1 MESITSRDN
10 RLIKEGRRLLADAK
24 YRRQTGLFLLE
35 GARLCADAARS
46 GVAIRTVLVTARARE
61 GYGEQLQAIR
71 RGSGAEAAYV
81 EISEEI
87 SRHLGDTA
95 SPQGIFCICKTLD
108 NRAALDTINR
118 MGRYIALEDMQDPAN
133 LGTVVR
139 TAEALGADGLLLSSG
154 CCDLYNPKVLRG
166 SMGGVFRLPFYAV
179 GEMGVAIAALQAR
192 GMTGWACVVDPA
204 ATPVH
209 KAALGPGSIC
219 IIGNEG
225 NGLRPETAAACR
237 GRLTIAMAGRAESL
251 NASMAA
257 GIILWELMRPQA

>member
-139 TAEALGADGLLLSSG
+139 TAEALGA
-154 CCDLYNPKVLRG
+154 
-166 SMGGVFRLPFYAV
+166 FRLPFYAV
-179 GEMGVAIAALQAR
+179 GEMGAAIAALQAR

-219 IIGNEG
+219 VIGNEG

>member
-166 SMGGVFRLPFYAV
+166 SMGGVFRLPFFLPADFRETISRL
-179 GEMGVAIAALQAR
+179 GAG
-192 GMTGWACVVDPA
+192 GMACWACVVDGA
-204 ATPVH
+204 ADPLPGT
-209 KAALGPGSIC
+209 ALGAGC
-219 IIGNEG
+219 LCVIGNEG
-225 NGLRPETAAACR
+225 NGLTPQTVQACT
-237 GRLTIAMAGRAESL
+237 GRLTIRMPGRAESL
-251 NASMAA
+251 NASTAA
-257 GIILWELMRPQA
+257 ALVMWEMVRGSL